1 MLVAVLCARYRMHSL
16 SYDIVRCTA
25 WRSIS
30 RYRVIDIGP
39 SDKGAAKIFEALTKV
54 QVRVEAV
61 EVKLETV
68 NEKVEQ
74 MGLRMQEL
82 EEKLDHT
89 EIVEEIK
96 ESINDEIENVTT
108 KMTAVT
114 HTLDEVRSRVLEE
127 RDREQRAS
135 NIIMY
140 NIAEPAAA
148 SREDKWRSDRQF
160 CMDLFNKVLGV
171 SIVENDMKRF
181 LRLGK
186 SRDSSESPRPVL
198 VQFRDRV
205 LKNMIMESLS
215 KLKDAELKYKQVI

>member
-1 MLVAVLCARYRMHSL
+1 
-16 SYDIVRCTA
+16 
-25 WRSIS
+25 
-30 RYRVIDIGP
+30 
-39 SDKGAAKIFEALTKV
+39 
-54 QVRVEAV
+54 
-61 EVKLETV
+61 
-68 NEKVEQ
+68 
-74 MGLRMQEL
+74 
-82 EEKLDHT
+82 
-89 EIVEEIK
+89 
-96 ESINDEIENVTT
+96 
-108 KMTAVT
+108 MTAVT

-140 NIAEPAAA
+140 NIAEPAGV
-148 SREDKWRSDRQF
+148 SREDKWRWDRQF

-186 SRDSSESPRPVL
+186 SRDSAESPRP

-215 KLKDAELKYKQVI
+215 KLKDAELKYKQVIFAHDMTREEREECKRLVAEVNPLVPELFYVLPSK